1 MIVAKK
7 NLGSFNLYLRTA
19 LDFREIIPS
28 DAGTMRVQVLVLE
41 SKGKGNWETFHGS
54 HIEMADIGQVGETFA
69 DVYLLGSHKPVRF
82 KHSTKKI
89 MIRSK

>member
-7 NLGSFNLYLRTA
+7 NKATYDLYLRVA
-19 LDFREIIPS
+19 EGFREILPS
-28 DAGTMRVQVLVLE
+28 DAGTMRTQVLVLE
-41 SKGKGNWETFHGS
+41 SNGKGKWETFHGS

-69 DVYLLGSHKPVRF
+69 DIYLLGSHKPVRF

-89 MIRSK
+89 MIRR